1 MIQKTI
7 VLNSAIKT
15 DVSEEDI
22 TDLGRLPIKS
32 KVTGVIQDIVM
43 YRTVEL
49 DELSESLRKAF
60 VAYEKNIA
68 ERRKI
73 MKKYGIDTSSLP
85 ADYKLPATGK
95 LKNAEDGVLIE
106 FYLKYEDKMFIGD
119 KLIYYSALKGV
130 IKDIFPVSQ
139 EPTSSFRPDEKIHS
153 LLAVGS
159 VNGRMVTSILLNGGI
174 NKYLIE
180 LSRKCKEIA
189 GMKVSIDDI

>member
-1 MIQKTI
+1 MVRQTI
-7 VLNSAIKT
+7 HPLNKNN
-15 DVSEEDI
+15 VKEVVI
-22 TDLGRLPIKS
+22 TPS
-32 KVTGVIQDIVM
+32 T
-43 YRTVEL
+43 
-49 DELSESLRKAF
+49 A
-60 VAYEKNIA
+60 AYTYQI
-68 ERRKI
+68 
-73 MKKYGIDTSSLP
+73 
-85 ADYKLPATGK
+85 TGK

-106 FYLKYEDKMFIGD
+106 FYLRYEDKMSVGD

-130 IKDIFPVSQ
+130 IKDIFPEGK
-139 EPTSSFRPDEKIHS
+139 EPSSSFRPDEKIHS